1 MDVISQT
8 REIYFASGSA
18 SIDQTESAPVFD
30 AVAQFFNRCPS
41 VSMVIAGHTES
52 NGSAA
57 CNQDLS
63 ARRADAVAQALTVN
77 QSRCPAAW
85 FLAPYPQQGLQLR
98 PVLFHAVI
106 RPAVP

>member
-1 MDVISQT
+1 MAARAAVADNQTNETSRALTTDECQNRNDVIFQT

-41 VSMVIAGHTES
+41 VSMVIAGHTKS
-52 NGSAA
+52 DGSAA

-63 ARRADAVAQALTVN
+63 ARRADAVA
-77 QSRCPAAW
+77 
-85 FLAPYPQQGLQLR
+85 
-98 PVLFHAVI
+98 
-106 RPAVP
+106 